1 MRAEN
6 GTNAEIY
13 LAEAPKHG
21 RSSEVRA
28 NGETAE
34 SSTIAKN
41 AKAFTYRELATA
53 TKNFRSDYLL
63 GEGGFGR
70 VYKGQLE
77 NGQVYTGATP
87 RQTFF
92 RHNLTGL

>member
-1 MRAEN
+1 MEFSL
-6 GTNAEIY
+6 TNTETH

-21 RSSEVRA
+21 QSSEIRA
-28 NGETAE
+28 SSEPAE
-34 SSTIAKN
+34 SSAMAKN
-41 AKAFTYRELATA
+41 AKSFTFRELATA
-53 TKNFRSDYLL
+53 TKNFRFDYLL

-77 NGQVYTGATP
+77 NGQVYTGTTQ

-92 RHNLTGL
+92 RYNLTDL

>member
-1 MRAEN
+1 MEFSL
-6 GTNAEIY
+6 TNVETN
-13 LAEAPKHG
+13 LAEPNEPSSVPPKQVQTY
-21 RSSEVRA
+21 EIRA
-28 NGETAE
+28 NGEPAE
-34 SSTIAKN
+34 NSVMAKT

-53 TKNFRSDYLL
+53 TKNFRSDCLL

-77 NGQVYTGATP
+77 NSQVHTGTTQ

-92 RHNLTGL
+92 R

>member
-1 MRAEN
+1 MEFSL
-6 GTNAEIY
+6 TNTETH

-21 RSSEVRA
+21 QSSEIRA
-28 NGETAE
+28 NGEPAE
-34 SSTIAKN
+34 SPTMAKN

-53 TKNFRSDYLL
+53 TKNFRFDCLV

-77 NGQVYTGATP
+77 NGQVYTGTT
-87 RQTFF
+87 Q
-92 RHNLTGL
+92 